1 MVGYFS
7 VCYVNQPR
15 LIEIVTILLN
25 RKSITA
31 SELAERFGVSVRT
44 ICRDI
49 DVLSLAGIPIYTT
62 QGVNGGISIME
73 EYSLNR
79 TMLSEN
85 DKNSILF
92 ALHSLRSTKY
102 PEVDAVLEKL
112 SGIFQSK
119 VSDWIDVDFSP
130 WGSNPNANNKFV
142 DIKNAILK
150 CQIIEID
157 YINTRNKKTTRE
169 IEPLRLS
176 FKHQAWYL
184 WAWCRQRED
193 FRTFRISRI
202 KRVKITN
209 ETFDRMCERTSK
221 SAKNQNA
228 EVVRKVPVHCVLQ
241 FTEGALY
248 RLYDDYDDTEMHDNG
263 DGTYTIEVNFPEDD
277 WVYGYILS
285 FGPNVKVIELQHI
298 REIIKEKARRIAE
311 FYD

>member
-1 MVGYFS
+1 MKL
-7 VCYVNQPR
+7 PR

-25 RKSITA
+25 RKTITA
-31 SELAERFGVSVRT
+31 SELAERFGVSIRT
-44 ICRDI
+44 IYRDI
-49 DVLSLAGIPIYTT
+49 EVLSSAGIPIYTT

-112 SGIFQSK
+112 SGIFQSN
-119 VSDWIDVDFSP
+119 VSDWINVDFSP
-130 WGSNPNANNKFV
+130 WGSNPNANSKFV

-150 CQIIEID
+150 CKVIEID
-157 YINTRNKKTTRE
+157 YINTQSKKTTRE

-248 RLYDDYDDTEMHDNG
+248 RLYDDYDDTEIHDNG
-263 DGTYTIEVNFPEDD
+263 DGTYTIEVDFPEDD

-285 FGPNVKVIELQHI
+285 FGSHVKVIEPQHI

>member
-1 MVGYFS
+1 MKL
-7 VCYVNQPR
+7 PR

-25 RKSITA
+25 RKTITA
-31 SELAERFGVSVRT
+31 SELAERFGVSIRT
-44 ICRDI
+44 IYRDI
-49 DVLSLAGIPIYTT
+49 EVLSSAGIPIYTT

-112 SGIFQSK
+112 SGIFQSN
-119 VSDWIDVDFSP
+119 VSDWINVDFSP
-130 WGSNPNANNKFV
+130 WGSNPNANSKFV

-150 CQIIEID
+150 CKVIEID
-157 YINTRNKKTTRE
+157 YINTQSKKTTRE

-193 FRTFRISRI
+193 FRTFCISRI

-248 RLYDDYDDTEMHDNG
+248 RLYDDYDDTEIHDNG
-263 DGTYTIEVNFPEDD
+263 DGTYTIEVDFPEDD

-285 FGPNVKVIELQHI
+285 FGSHVKVIEPQHI

>member
-1 MVGYFS
+1 MKL
-7 VCYVNQPR
+7 PR

-25 RKSITA
+25 RKTITA
-31 SELAERFGVSVRT
+31 SELAERFGVSIRT
-44 ICRDI
+44 IYRDI
-49 DVLSLAGIPIYTT
+49 EVLSSAGIPIYTT

-112 SGIFQSK
+112 SGIFQSN
-119 VSDWIDVDFSP
+119 VSDWINVDFSP
-130 WGSNPNANNKFV
+130 WGSNPNANSKFV

-150 CQIIEID
+150 WKVIEID
-157 YINTRNKKTTRE
+157 YINTRSKKTTRE

-248 RLYDDYDDTEMHDNG
+248 RLYDDYDDTEIHDNG
-263 DGTYTIEVNFPEDD
+263 DGTYTIEVDFPEDD

-285 FGPNVKVIELQHI
+285 FGSHVKVIEPQHI